1 MAAISSTK
9 ASTDSTYRWH
19 GRDRAG
25 KTIRGEMQAPNEAFV
40 KTALRRQGI
49 KIVEVSKARKEFKFS
64 FGGSVSEKDVA
75 LFTRQLATML
85 KAGVPL
91 IKAFDIVSDGASNPE
106 VAKLLRQIKS
116 DIETG
121 MSLKQAFEKH
131 PLKFDSLFCGL
142 IGAAEAAGILDSL
155 LERLATHQEK
165 ILAIKSKIKAAL
177 FYPITVLMIAL
188 IVVLGMLLF
197 VVPKFQAIFKSSGRA
212 LPAPTQLLVDCSQFF
227 LNNWIFILGATS
239 FGIWL
244 FFWTW
249 KRSQTMQ
256 QNMDHFLLHIPIFGA
271 MFKKSAVSRWCRT
284 LATMFTAGLPLVE
297 ALNSVASAAGNHVYF
312 TATKTIQSEVSTGAG
327 LSLSMQATGVFPN
340 MVIQMA
346 LIGEESGSL
355 DDMLGKC
362 ADFYEAEV
370 DDMVK
375 SMSSLMEPLLITL
388 LGVIIGSIIIA
399 MYLPIF
405 QMAG

>member
-131 PLKFDSLFCGL
+131 PLKF
-142 IGAAEAAGILDSL
+142 AA
-155 LERLATHQEK
+155 
-165 ILAIKSKIKAAL
+165 
-177 FYPITVLMIAL
+177 
-188 IVVLGMLLF
+188 
-197 VVPKFQAIFKSSGRA
+197 
-212 LPAPTQLLVDCSQFF
+212 
-227 LNNWIFILGATS
+227 
-239 FGIWL
+239 
-244 FFWTW
+244 
-249 KRSQTMQ
+249 
-256 QNMDHFLLHIPIFGA
+256 
-271 MFKKSAVSRWCRT
+271 
-284 LATMFTAGLPLVE
+284 
-297 ALNSVASAAGNHVYF
+297 
-312 TATKTIQSEVSTGAG
+312 
-327 LSLSMQATGVFPN
+327 
-340 MVIQMA
+340 
-346 LIGEESGSL
+346 
-355 DDMLGKC
+355 
-362 ADFYEAEV
+362 
-370 DDMVK
+370 
-375 SMSSLMEPLLITL
+375 
-388 LGVIIGSIIIA
+388 
-399 MYLPIF
+399 
-405 QMAG
+405 